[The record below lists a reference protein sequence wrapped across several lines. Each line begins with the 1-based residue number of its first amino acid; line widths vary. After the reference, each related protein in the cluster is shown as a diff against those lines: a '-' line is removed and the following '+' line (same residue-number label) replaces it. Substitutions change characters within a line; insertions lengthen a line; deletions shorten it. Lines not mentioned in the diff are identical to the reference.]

1 MIGNQSTKT
10 CSVQQRITNLVK
22 FQKPP
27 YFNMAFCQFES
38 SLEALN
44 TCFSICTAR
53 ILQSCSRKKNI
64 LFLFFVY
71 VLFFFTDIGLNLVIS
86 VTQLLHLFISN
97 HRLNRIFSQ
106 LSHLSLSLSHT
117 QTQLRPAMSNV
128 QSHTSKL
135 CRVALKP
142 LELHRKVEIKEF
154 YITSVKGFTKL
165 SGSNN
170 HLKPKNKTKKN
181 KKQKNKIR
189 IRILKYII

>member
-1 MIGNQSTKT
+1 MGVSRNLNIFSFHFIQSFFPRRRLNHIMLMIGNQSTKT

-53 ILQSCSRKKNI
+53 ILQLCSRKKNI

-106 LSHLSLSLSHT
+106 LSHLSLSLSPTHKHNLDLLCQMFSHT
-117 QTQLRPAMSNV
+117 QANCVELLS
-128 QSHTSKL
+128 SHWSCTE
-135 CRVALKP
+135 R
-142 LELHRKVEIKEF
+142 
-154 YITSVKGFTKL
+154 
-165 SGSNN
+165 
-170 HLKPKNKTKKN
+170 
-181 KKQKNKIR
+181 
-189 IRILKYII
+189 